1 MKLIPSGLGWTLV
14 LKTLLLIAA
23 GGAIGAVMRFLTQA
37 TVYEIAGRGFPY
49 GTLTVNVLGSFL
61 MGLLSIFLVEKF
73 NLSAEWH
80 LAILVGVLGSFTTF
94 STFSIETLV
103 LFEQGDL
110 FKAMSNILLSVTLC
124 IVSVWVGAYL
134 AKQIV

>member
-1 MKLIPSGLGWTLV
+1 M
-14 LKTLLLIAA
+14 LKTLMFIAV
-23 GGAIGAVMRFLTQA
+23 GGAFGAMLRFLSQA
-37 TVYEIAGRGFPY
+37 TVYELYGKTFPF
-49 GTLTVNVLGSFL
+49 GTLFVNVTGSFL

-73 NLSAEWH
+73 NLSTEWH

-103 LFEQGDL
+103 LFEQGDII
-110 FKAMSNILLSVTLC
+110 KAMTNIMLSVVLC
-124 IVSVWVGAYL
+124 VSAVWAGAYL

>member
-1 MKLIPSGLGWTLV
+1 MF
-14 LKTLLLIAA
+14 KTLLFIAI
-23 GGAIGAVMRFLTQA
+23 GGAFGAIMRFLSQA
-37 TVYEIAGRGFPY
+37 TVYELVGRTFPY
-49 GTLTVNVLGSFL
+49 GTLFVNVTGSFL

-110 FKAMSNILLSVTLC
+110 LKAMTNILLSVVLC
-124 IVSVWVGAYL
+124 ITAVWAGAYF
-134 AKQIV
+134 AKQLV

>member
-1 MKLIPSGLGWTLV
+1 M
-14 LKTLLLIAA
+14 LKTLVFIAV
-23 GGAIGAVMRFLTQA
+23 GGAFGATMRFLSQA
-37 TVYEIAGRGFPY
+37 TVYELVGKTFPL
-49 GTLTVNVLGSFL
+49 GTLFVNVTGSFL

-73 NLSAEWH
+73 NLSADWH

-110 FKAMSNILLSVTLC
+110 LKAFTNITVSIVLC
-124 IVSVWVGAYL
+124 IGAVWAGAFL
-134 AKQIV
+134 AKQMV

>member
-1 MKLIPSGLGWTLV
+1 MF
-14 LKTLLLIAA
+14 KTLMFIAI
-23 GGAIGAVMRFLTQA
+23 GGAFGAIMRFLSQA
-37 TVYEIAGRGFPY
+37 TVYELVGKTFPY
-49 GTLTVNVLGSFL
+49 GTLFVNVTGSFL

-94 STFSIETLV
+94 STFSLETLV
-103 LFEQGDL
+103 LFEQGDML
-110 FKAMSNILLSVTLC
+110 KAMTNILLSVFLC
-124 IVSVWVGAYL
+124 VVAVWAGAFL

>member
-1 MKLIPSGLGWTLV
+1 M
-14 LKTLLLIAA
+14 LKTLVFIAV
-23 GGAIGAVMRFLTQA
+23 GGALGAVMRFLSQA
-37 TVYEIAGRGFPY
+37 TVYELVGKTFPL
-49 GTLTVNVLGSFL
+49 GTLFVNVTGSFL

-73 NLSAEWH
+73 NLSADWH

-110 FKAMSNILLSVTLC
+110 FKAFTNITISIVLC
-124 IVSVWVGAYL
+124 IGAVWAGAFF
-134 AKQIV
+134 AKQMV

>member
-1 MKLIPSGLGWTLV
+1 MF
-14 LKTLLLIAA
+14 KTLLFIAI
-23 GGAIGAVMRFLTQA
+23 GGAFGAMMRFLSQA
-37 TVYEIAGRGFPY
+37 TVYELVGRTFPF
-49 GTLTVNVLGSFL
+49 GTLFVNVTGSFL

-103 LFEQGDL
+103 LLEQGDL
-110 FKAMSNILLSVTLC
+110 FKAMANVLLSVVVC
-124 IVSVWVGAYL
+124 VSAVWAGAYF

>member
-1 MKLIPSGLGWTLV
+1 MF
-14 LKTLLLIAA
+14 KTLLFIAI
-23 GGAIGAVMRFLTQA
+23 GGAFGAVMRFLSQA
-37 TVYEIAGRGFPY
+37 TVYELVGRTFPF
-49 GTLTVNVLGSFL
+49 GTLFVNVVGSFL

-110 FKAMSNILLSVTLC
+110 LKAMTNILVSVVLC
-124 IVSVWVGAYL
+124 ISAVWAGAYF
-134 AKQIV
+134 AKQVV

>member
-1 MKLIPSGLGWTLV
+1 M

-110 FKAMSNILLSVTLC
+110 FKAMTNILLSVTLC

>member
-1 MKLIPSGLGWTLV
+1 M

-37 TVYEIAGRGFPY
+37 TVYEVTGRAFPY

-110 FKAMSNILLSVTLC
+110 FKAMTNILLSVTLC

>member
-1 MKLIPSGLGWTLV
+1 MI
-14 LKTLLLIAA
+14 KTLMFIAV
-23 GGAIGAVMRFLTQA
+23 GGAFGAMLRFLSQA
-37 TVYEIAGRGFPY
+37 TVYELYGKTFPL
-49 GTLTVNVLGSFL
+49 GTLFVNVTGSFL

-80 LAILVGVLGSFTTF
+80 MAILVGVLGSFTTF

-103 LFEQGDL
+103 LFEQGDVL
-110 FKAMSNILLSVTLC
+110 KAMTNVMLSVVLC
-124 IVSVWVGAYL
+124 IGAVWAGAFL

>member
-1 MKLIPSGLGWTLV
+1 MI
-14 LKTLLLIAA
+14 KTLLFIAV
-23 GGAIGAVMRFLTQA
+23 GGAFGAVMRFLSQA
-37 TVYEIAGRGFPY
+37 TVYELVGKTFPY
-49 GTLTVNVLGSFL
+49 GTLFVNVTGSFL

-103 LFEQGDL
+103 LFEQGDV
-110 FKAMSNILLSVTLC
+110 FKAMTNILLSIVLC
-124 IVSVWVGAYL
+124 IFAVWVGAYL
-134 AKQIV
+134 AKQLV

>member
-1 MKLIPSGLGWTLV
+1 MF
-14 LKTLLLIAA
+14 KTLLFIAI
-23 GGAIGAVMRFLTQA
+23 GGAFGAMMRFLSQA
-37 TVYEIAGRGFPY
+37 TVYELVGRTFPL
-49 GTLTVNVLGSFL
+49 GTLFVNVTGSFL

-73 NLSAEWH
+73 NLSADWH

-110 FKAMSNILLSVTLC
+110 LKAMTNILLSIVLC
-124 IVSVWVGAYL
+124 IAAVWAGAYF

>member
-1 MKLIPSGLGWTLV
+1 MMIKSLMF
-14 LKTLLLIAA
+14 IAV
-23 GGAIGAVMRFLTQA
+23 GGALGAMMRFMSQA
-37 TVYEIAGRGFPY
+37 MVYEYFGRSFPF
-49 GTLTVNVLGSFL
+49 GTLFVNVTGSFL

-73 NLSAEWH
+73 NLGAEWH

-110 FKAMSNILLSVTLC
+110 LKAMSNVLLSVVLC
-124 IVSVWVGAYL
+124 VCAVWLGAYF
-134 AKQIV
+134 AKQLV